1 MLFYT
6 DTADAPWTIVRSD
19 DKKRARLN
27 AIRHVL
33 HTIPYDGK
41 DKHIVRPPDPLILGS
56 AKSIY
61 EKD

>member
-1 MLFYT
+1 
-6 DTADAPWTIVRSD
+6 
-19 DKKRARLN
+19 
-27 AIRHVL
+27 VL

-61 EKD
+61 EKDEMPRPTLDLTAKK